1 MFHKREKEYR
11 SADVPPTKRLKANI
25 GDLFLAN
32 QTSGQRAQELFEDAN
47 AAGLTQAKELC
58 KGLGSDYAVKLIQ
71 SPNAARDLSRRLLK
85 RCLWPHVYFASIPVL
100 DLKKQTETTID
111 LPFLLPHD
119 HACKKDLLQR
129 SGMCEASLAHLLKME
144 QEFDASGLGEANKGL
159 RLPITVIP
167 KHFCIKF
174 RTFDCILGVVAWSM
188 QQACMGI
195 MPRRRHDGSEWS
207 QDSDAARARWGGS
220 SIGLRSFLLEVRGDW
235 AMRKDIFAFP
245 GWKENT
251 GICHVCRCNTET
263 MDQFDAEAEWKVQ
276 PPLEHWELMD
286 RIMFRGMHISQVF
299 GCPGLTAKQI
309 LFDWLHNFDQGIT
322 ADFLGNVF
330 YHLISQEGYLPGT
343 SRPQKIKEL
352 YKKLRQYYSSDGNMS
367 TDSRLNTLTETMI
380 RKTSTSSPKLRAKAA
395 EARAL
400 VPFVLQLCQEAFP
413 PNACT
418 EKEACIREAAVRLQD
433 CYAML
438 QNDRYNQ
445 EALVASCTQFCL
457 LVKALRD
464 PEACFWKIKPKHHGA
479 LEVCLQQGS
488 PSLTWTYRD
497 EDMGGYLASLARLK
511 GGSHNPRS
519 VAFSVLQRWRA
530 KGLPHLNPS

>member
-11 SADVPPTKRLKANI
+11 SADVPPEKRLKANI

-32 QTSGQRAQELFEDAN
+32 QISGQRAQELFEDAN

-58 KGLGSDYAVKLIQ
+58 KGLGSDYAVKLGRN
-71 SPNAARDLSRRLLK
+71 PNAARDLSRRLLK
-85 RCLWPHVYFASIPVL
+85 RCLWPPVYFASIPVL

-111 LPFLLPHD
+111 LPFLLPHELIRCMGL

-144 QEFDASGLGEANKGL
+144 QEFDASAALGVGLWIDGTPYSYDRLLSLESVVLNFPGLGESSKGL

-195 MPRRRHDGSEWS
+195 MPLRRHDGSEWS
-207 QDSDAARARWGGS
+207 KGGSDAARARWGGS
-220 SIGLRSFLLEVRGDW
+220 SIGLRSFLVEVRGDW
-235 AMRKDIFAFP
+235 SMRKDIFAFP
-245 GWKENT
+245 GWQENT
-251 GICHVCRCNTET
+251 GICHVCRCNRET

-286 RIMFRGMHISQVF
+286 RIMLRGMHISQVF

-330 YHLISQEGYLPGT
+330 FHLTSEGLF
-343 SRPQKIKEL
+343 R
-352 YKKLRQYYSSDGNMS
+352 RVD
-367 TDSRLNTLTETMI
+367 
-380 RKTSTSSPKLRAKAA
+380 
-395 EARAL
+395 
-400 VPFVLQLCQEAFP
+400 
-413 PNACT
+413 
-418 EKEACIREAAVRLQD
+418 
-433 CYAML
+433 
-438 QNDRYNQ
+438 
-445 EALVASCTQFCL
+445 
-457 LVKALRD
+457 
-464 PEACFWKIKPKHHGA
+464 
-479 LEVCLQQGS
+479 
-488 PSLTWTYRD
+488 
-497 EDMGGYLASLARLK
+497 
-511 GGSHNPRS
+511 
-519 VAFSVLQRWRA
+519 
-530 KGLPHLNPS
+530 

>member
-11 SADVPPTKRLKANI
+11 SADVPPEKRLKANI

-32 QTSGQRAQELFEDAN
+32 QISGQRAQELFEDAN

-58 KGLGSDYAVKLIQ
+58 KGLGSDYAVKLGRN
-71 SPNAARDLSRRLLK
+71 PNAARDLSRRLLK
-85 RCLWPHVYFASIPVL
+85 RCLWPPVYFASIPVL

-111 LPFLLPHD
+111 LPFLLPHELIRCMGL

-144 QEFDASGLGEANKGL
+144 QEFDASAALGVGLWIDGTPYSYDRLLSLESVVLNFPGLGESSKGL

-174 RTFDCILGVVAWSM
+174 RTFDCILGV
-188 QQACMGI
+188 
-195 MPRRRHDGSEWS
+195 
-207 QDSDAARARWGGS
+207 
-220 SIGLRSFLLEVRGDW
+220 
-235 AMRKDIFAFP
+235 
-245 GWKENT
+245 
-251 GICHVCRCNTET
+251 
-263 MDQFDAEAEWKVQ
+263 AEWKVQ

-286 RIMFRGMHISQVF
+286 RIMLRGMHISQVF
-299 GCPGLTAKQI
+299 GSSK
-309 LFDWLHNFDQGIT
+309 
-322 ADFLGNVF
+322 
-330 YHLISQEGYLPGT
+330 
-343 SRPQKIKEL
+343 PQRIKEL
-352 YKKLRQYYSSDGNMS
+352 YKKLQQYYSSDGHMS
-367 TDSRLNTLTETMI
+367 TDSRLSTLTETMI
-380 RKTSTSSPKLRAKAA
+380 RKTSTSSPKLRCKAA

-418 EKEACIREAAVRLQD
+418 EKEACIREAAVRLQA

-464 PEACFWKIKPKHHGA
+464 PEACLWKIKPKHHGA

-530 KGLPHLNPS
+530 KGLPHLNPSS